1 MHLFPTFQQNKLYK
15 YKKSFNIR
23 SRIDNYCQIRCKE
36 DNSNGGVV
44 MNKGQRHIKIRE
56 IISNFEVE
64 TQDDL
69 VHQLRESGFNVTQA
83 TVSRDIKELHLV
95 KVPMMDGRYKYSL
108 PSDQR
113 FNPLQKLKR
122 ALVDSFVSI
131 DHTDNLIV
139 MKTLPGN
146 ANAVGA
152 LIDNLDWPELMGT
165 ICGDDT
171 ILVICRGKND
181 TENISER
188 FLEML

>member
-1 MHLFPTFQQNKLYK
+1 
-15 YKKSFNIR
+15 
-23 SRIDNYCQIRCKE
+23 
-36 DNSNGGVV
+36 

-56 IISNFEVE
+56 IIANREIE

-69 VHQLRESGFNVTQA
+69 VENLKNAGFNVTQA

-95 KVPMMDGRYKYSL
+95 KVPMQDGRYKYSL
-108 PSDQR
+108 PADQR

-122 ALVDSFVSI
+122 SLMDSFVTI
-131 DHTDNLIV
+131 DHANNLIV

-152 LIDNLDWPELMGT
+152 LIDNLDWNEILGT

-171 ILVICRGKND
+171 ILIICRT
-181 TENISER
+181 TEDSPILSER
-188 FLEML
+188 FLDML